1 MDAMD
6 WIDLVQLNIDK
17 NNTKYQD
24 KKFKEHFKYLKERNK
39 KTHKI
44 NKHMMNVVSNFIIV
58 MCHAFHQPFMP
69 LLINLFEYD
78 YNDQPLENNQNIE

>member
-24 KKFKEHFKYLKERNK
+24 KKFKEHFKYLKEINK

-44 NKHMMNVVSNFIIV
+44 NKHMMNVLSNFIIV
-58 MCHAFHQPFMP
+58 MCHAFHQSFMP